1 MSEIQHI
8 LFLDDD
14 HVMRLSRF
22 ALSGEAQVSADW
34 VQAFFSPL
42 SVQPQ
47 SVYDLAQGLHA
58 SDGVELYPL
67 ETPLEKIPESS
78 ALHPKAQHPAEII
91 VFRRGVVDAELLAQ
105 HPNLKFIQRLGERR
119 DGIDIQAAKARGIQ
133 ISCLPRRSIQYTAEH
148 TVMFMLAL
156 SKRLQD
162 GDRAVR
168 EAQWDKSKVTP
179 TNDVAYNWVALD
191 SLSGLYG
198 KTLGII
204 GMGEVGALLCK
215 MALAFGMKV
224 LYCNRHRLSA
234 ERELEL
240 GTSYAPLDA
249 LLGASDFVSLNA
261 ANLPAN
267 EGMINADSF
276 NKMKSTAFFINT
288 ARGKL
293 MDETALYQSLKDK
306 RIAGAGLDVHWRE
319 PREAHHPLMSL
330 PNVIMTPHYAGGERG
345 EVLHELSEVFENC
358 RRFLKGQAPSHLIT
372 D

>member
-14 HVMRLSRF
+14 HVMRLTRF

-47 SVYDLAQGLHA
+47 SIYDLAHGLHPC
-58 SDGVELYPL
+58 DGVELYPL
-67 ETPLEKIPESS
+67 ETPPKHLPEPA
-78 ALHPKAQHPAEII
+78 ALHPKTQHPAEII

-119 DGIDIQAAKARGIQ
+119 DGIDFQAVKARRIQ
-133 ISCLPRRSIQYTAEH
+133 LSCLPRRSLQYTAEH
-148 TVMFMLAL
+148 AVMFMLAL

-162 GDRAVR
+162 GDLGVRA
-168 EAQWDKSKVTP
+168 AQWDKSKVISTD
-179 TNDVAYNWVALD
+179 DVAYNWVALNG
-191 SLSGLYG
+191 LSGLYG

-215 MALAFGMKV
+215 MALAFGMEV

-234 ERELEL
+234 QRELEL
-240 GTSYAPLDA
+240 GASYAPLDA
-249 LLGASDFVSLNA
+249 LLGASDFVSVNA
-261 ANLPAN
+261 ANLPTN
-267 EGMINADSF
+267 EAMINADIF
-276 NKMKSTAFFINT
+276 NKMKSTAYFINT
-288 ARGKL
+288 SRGKL
-293 MDETALYQSLKDK
+293 IDETALYQSLKDK

-319 PREAHHPLMSL
+319 PRDAHHPLMSL
-330 PNVIMTPHYAGGERG
+330 PKVLMTPHYAGGERG
-345 EVLHELSEVFENC
+345 EVLHELNEVFENC
-358 RRFLKGQAPSHLIT
+358 RRVLKGQSPSHLIT